1 MYRKLFGIIYTNLS
15 TMVNSRKKTE
25 LEGRNEVGL

>member
-15 TMVNSRKKTE
+15 TMVNSRKKIE